1 MMGLVWLGQAS
12 LPGVP
17 ARDLSADEARRY
29 GGERRL
35 IATGLY
41 RREMKESAPAPNFD
55 NEVAGPAEGD

>member
-41 RREMKESAPAPNFD
+41 RRETLK
-55 NEVAGPAEGD
+55 AEEAKGETDDGRG